1 MENKDA
7 FVKVFPFV
15 WIYTAIVGVIFWQ
28 FINQEWGISFVLGS
42 VTSLMAMSML
52 YKKSKIILESDVASA
67 QRMAYRNYA
76 FRLAFYALILVISA
90 LLDNFEIIATA
101 FGLLSF
107 KIVLYISFMF
117 EKRGDKI

>member
-1 MENKDA
+1 MENKDM

-15 WIYTAIVGVIFWQ
+15 WIYTAIVGAIFWI
-28 FINQEWGISFVLGS
+28 FINQEWGISFILGS

-52 YKKSKIILESDVASA
+52 YKNSKKVLESDVAGA
-67 QRMAYRNYA
+67 QRMAYKGYS

-90 LLDNFEIIATA
+90 LLDNFEILPTA
-101 FGLLSF
+101 IGLLSF
-107 KIVLYISFMF
+107 KIVLYICFLF